1 MDNTTEKLARTIWIG
16 VGLVIVLVCVSF
28 VLSRARPRPAPA
40 RVLPVYGQIG
50 DFNLTNQFEQAVTL
64 ADFRGQ
70 VWVADIIFSRCAG
83 PCPRMTRQMSS
94 LQETLPKGSAARLVT
109 LTTDPDFDSTTVLKK
124 YGEKFSANF
133 SRWSFLT
140 GTKAQIGALAID
152 GLKLTTVEVKPEER
166 ADPADLFIH
175 STIFVLVDKRAQLRG
190 VYETDGE
197 GVDWS
202 KVKPELLAAIEQL
215 EREP

>member
-1 MDNTTEKLARTIWIG
+1 
-16 VGLVIVLVCVSF
+16 
-28 VLSRARPRPAPA
+28 
-40 RVLPVYGQIG
+40 
-50 DFNLTNQFEQAVTL
+50 
-64 ADFRGQ
+64 
-70 VWVADIIFSRCAG
+70 
-83 PCPRMTRQMSS
+83 MTRQMSS
-94 LQETLPKGSAARLVT
+94 LQEALPKGSAAQLVT
-109 LTTDPDFDSTTVLKK
+109 LTTDPDFDSPAVLKK
-124 YGEKFSANF
+124 YGEKYAANF
-133 SRWSFLT
+133 HRWSLLT

-175 STIFVLVDKRAQLRG
+175 STIFVLVDKQARLRG

-202 KVKPELLAAIEQL
+202 KVKPELLAAIQQL